1 MSCCCSITQS
11 CPTLWTPAWQA
22 SLTFTTS
29 WSLLKLMSIQSVIPS
44 SHLILCC
51 PLVFLPSVF
60 PSTKIFC
67 SELAFRIRWPKYWS
81 FSFRISPSNEYS
93 ALISFRIDW
102 FDLLAVLEI
111 ICSQM
116 NDIVFLERGFIF
128 ASVWCLRH
136 LII

>member
-93 ALISFRIDW
+93 GS
-102 FDLLAVLEI
+102 
-111 ICSQM
+111 
-116 NDIVFLERGFIF
+116 
-128 ASVWCLRH
+128 SVCIEYKMSNYIHILYIYIQVTIR
-136 LII
+136 